1 MLSAF
6 ANCFKI
12 PELRQRILFTLALV
26 VVIRIGAAIPCPG
39 INTNILAQYFTQVI
53 GRNPNNTVIGMFNLF
68 SGGALENCAVF
79 TLGIIPYISASIM
92 LQLMTAVVPSLSKL
106 AREEGG
112 RQKITQYTRY
122 ATILICIFQGFFY
135 ARQFE
140 NPEHSQLLSGI
151 NAVTS
156 RFGPLVPNP
165 GLTFEVTTVISLL
178 TGTLLLMW
186 LGEQITDKGIGNG
199 ISMVITVNIVSRLP
213 AALLQGWDMVR
224 GTGTTGETAIPVLAV
239 PLMLLFLFGVIAGT
253 IAITQAMR
261 KVTIQY
267 AKQVRGN
274 KVYGGQSS
282 FLPLKVNYSGV
293 MPIIFAQSI
302 LIVPAFM
309 IQILPLGGE
318 LWARDIVASLTPGGT
333 LYYIFYVGMIF
344 FFSYFWVS
352 FMFNPIQIAED
363 VKRNSGF
370 IPGVRPGGP
379 TADFLEY
386 TMTRLTLAG
395 AIFLAILAILPQL
408 AQHGLGVPVL
418 TSQFFG
424 GTSLLIMIGVM
435 LDTMRQMETYL
446 LQRHYDG
453 FLKKG
458 RIRGRSSGPAVPL
471 GQGQVVDTS
480 SYVWLYAAVAA
491 LLIVGAV
498 LSLAS
503 SSSIWVWLILA
514 AVIAVTVG
522 VMLSRG
528 LRSR

>member
-26 VVIRIGAAIPCPG
+26 VIIRIGAAIPCPG
-39 INTNILAQYFTQVI
+39 IDTNVLAQYFHYVVE
-53 GRNPNNTVIGMFNLF
+53 RDPNNTVIGMFNLF

-92 LQLMTAVVPSLSKL
+92 LQLMTAVVPSLGKL

-122 ATILICIFQGFFY
+122 ATIVICVVQGFFY

-151 NAVTS
+151 SAVTS
-156 RFGPLVPNP
+156 RYGPLVPNP
-165 GLTFEVTTVISLL
+165 GAMFEFTTVISLL

-213 AALLQGWDMVR
+213 AALLQGWQMLT
-224 GTGTTGETAIPVLAV
+224 GTGGGKESASPILVV
-239 PLMLLFLFGVIAGT
+239 PLLLFLFGVIAGT

-309 IQILPLGGE
+309 IQILPPSVSGAV
-318 LWARDIVASLTPGGT
+318 WARDLVSSLTAGGT
-333 LYYIFYVGMIF
+333 LYYLFYVSMIF

-363 VKRNSGF
+363 VKRNGGF
-370 IPGVRPGGP
+370 IPGVRPGAP

-395 AIFLAILAILPQL
+395 AIFLAVLAILPQL
-408 AQHGLGVPVL
+408 AQHWLGVPVL

-458 RIRGRSSGPAVPL
+458 RIRGRSAGAPPVL
-471 GQGQVVDTS
+471 GQGHAISPTN
-480 SYVWLYAAVAA
+480 YVWLYAVVAA
-491 LLIVGAV
+491 LLVIGSV
-498 LSLAS
+498 LSLTS
-503 SSSIWVWLILA
+503 SSTTTAWIYLLIV
-514 AVIAVTVG
+514 AVIAVAG
-522 VMLSRG
+522 VLVAR
-528 LRSR
+528 RK

>member
-6 ANCFKI
+6 ANIFKI
-12 PELRQRILFTLALV
+12 PELRQRILFTLAVIV
-26 VVIRIGAAIPCPG
+26 VVRIGAAIPCPG
-39 INTNILAQYFTQVI
+39 VNTDILARFFHTI
-53 GRNPNNTVIGMFNLF
+53 IEKSGSSNTTGSVIGMFNLF

-92 LQLMTAVVPSLSKL
+92 LQLMTAVVPSLGKL

-112 RQKITQYTRY
+112 RHKITQYTRY
-122 ATILICIFQGFFY
+122 ATIVICLVQGYFY
-135 ARQFE
+135 SKQFE
-140 NPEHSQLLSGI
+140 NPEKSALFSSIAAITQQY
-151 NAVTS
+151 
-156 RFGPLVPNP
+156 GPLVPYP
-165 GLTFEVTTVISLL
+165 GPMFEFTTVLCLL
-178 TGTLLLMW
+178 SGTLLLMW

-213 AALLQGWDMVR
+213 AAILQGFQMVFSPS
-224 GTGTTGETAIPVLAV
+224 GQNAV
-239 PLMLLFLFGVIAGT
+239 PLPFVPLMIFFLFAVVAGT

-261 KVTIQY
+261 KVTINY
-267 AKQVRGN
+267 ARQVRGN

-302 LIVPAFM
+302 LLVPAFT
-309 IQILPLGGE
+309 IKLLPIGTAP
-318 LWARDIVASLTPGGT
+318 WAMSLANSLMPGGT
-333 LYYIFYVGMIF
+333 MYYIIYVLMIF

-363 VKRNSGF
+363 VKKNGGF
-370 IPGVRPGGP
+370 IPGVRPGAP
-379 TADFLEY
+379 TAEFLEY

-395 AIFLAILAILPQL
+395 AIFLAVLAILPSTVQRSF
-408 AQHGLGVPVL
+408 GVPML
-418 TSQFFG
+418 TAQFFG

-458 RIRGRSSGPAVPL
+458 RIRGRSASNLTAA
-471 GQGQVVDTS
+471 QGQAATGN
-480 SYVWLYAAVAA
+480 YVWLYVIIAILFIA
-491 LLIVGAV
+491 GAV
-498 LSLAS
+498 VALAK
-503 SSSIWVWLILA
+503 
-514 AVIAVTVG
+514 
-522 VMLSRG
+522 
-528 LRSR
+528 

>member
-6 ANCFKI
+6 ANIFKI
-12 PELRQRILFTLALV
+12 PELRQRILFTLAVIV
-26 VVIRIGAAIPCPG
+26 VVRIGAAIPCPG
-39 INTNILAQYFTQVI
+39 VNTEILAKFFHNVI
-53 GRNPNNTVIGMFNLF
+53 AKAGNGNNPGQTVIGMFNLF

-92 LQLMTAVVPSLSKL
+92 LQLMTAVVPSLGKL

-122 ATILICIFQGFFY
+122 ATILICLVQGYFY
-135 ARQFE
+135 AKQFE
-140 NPEHSQLLSGI
+140 NPEHSALLSGI
-151 NAVTS
+151 AAVTS
-156 RFGPLVPNP
+156 QYGPLVPYP
-165 GLTFEVTTVISLL
+165 GPMFEFTTVVCLL
-178 TGTLLLMW
+178 SGTLLLMW

-213 AALLQGWDMVR
+213 AALLQGLQMVFP
-224 GTGTTGETAIPVLAV
+224 PVGSGKESEPLLAA
-239 PLMLLFLFGVIAGT
+239 PMIFFLFAVIAGT

-261 KVTIQY
+261 KVTINY
-267 AKQVRGN
+267 ARQVRGN

-302 LIVPAFM
+302 LLVPAFM
-309 IQILPLGGE
+309 IKILPIGTAP
-318 LWARDIVASLTPGGT
+318 WAMDIGNSLMPGGT
-333 LYYIFYVGMIF
+333 LYYMVYVGMIF

-363 VKRNSGF
+363 VKKNGGF
-370 IPGVRPGGP
+370 IPGVRPGPP
-379 TADFLEY
+379 TAEFLEY

-395 AIFLAILAILPQL
+395 AVFLAVLAILPATVQRSF
-408 AQHGLGVPVL
+408 GVPML
-418 TSQFFG
+418 TAQFFG

-458 RIRGRSSGPAVPL
+458 RIRGRSASNLTSA
-471 GQGQVVDTS
+471 QGQAVAG
-480 SYVWLYAAVAA
+480 SYVWLYV
-491 LLIVGAV
+491 IVAV
-498 LSLAS
+498 LFIIGL
-503 SSSIWVWLILA
+503 
-514 AVIAVTVG
+514 VIAG
-522 VMLSRG
+522 WR
-528 LRSR
+528 

>member
-6 ANCFKI
+6 ANCLKI
-12 PELRQRILFTLALV
+12 PELRQRIFFTLCVIV
-26 VVIRIGAAIPCPG
+26 VVRIGAAIPCPG
-39 INTNILAQYFTQVI
+39 INTEILARYFHYVVAKD
-53 GRNPNNTVIGMFNLF
+53 PNNSVVGLFNLF

-122 ATILICIFQGFFY
+122 ATIAICLVQGFFT

-140 NPEHSQLLSGI
+140 YPKSNQLFSNI
-151 NAVTS
+151 DVITS
-156 RFGPLVPNP
+156 KYGPLVVHP
-165 GLTFEVTTVISLL
+165 GFTFEFTTVLSLL
-178 TGTLLLMW
+178 SGTLLLMW

-199 ISMVITVNIVSRLP
+199 ISMVITINIVSRLP
-213 AALLQGWDMVR
+213 AALGQGWQILT
-224 GTGTTGETAIPVLAV
+224 GTGGGDTAAAPILIIP
-239 PLMLLFLFGVIAGT
+239 LLFFLFAVIAGT
-253 IAITQAMR
+253 IAITQAQR

-274 KVYGGQSS
+274 KVYGGQTS

-302 LIVPAFM
+302 LIVPAIM
-309 IQILPLGGE
+309 IKILPIGAAP
-318 LWARDIVASLTPGGT
+318 WAADFADSLTNGS
-333 LYYIFYVGMIF
+333 LHYILYVGMIF

-363 VKRNSGF
+363 VKRNGGF
-370 IPGVRPGGP
+370 IPGVRPGAP

-395 AIFLAILAILPQL
+395 AIFLAVLAILPMA
-408 AQHGLGVPVL
+408 AQSFAHVPSL

-458 RIRGRSSGPAVPL
+458 RIRGRSSAPVAAL
-471 GQGQVVDTS
+471 GQGQAVASS
-480 SYVWLYAAVAA
+480 SYVWLFVAIAV

-498 LSLAS
+498 VSVLYS
-503 SSSIWVWLILA
+503 
-514 AVIAVTVG
+514 
-522 VMLSRG
+522 
-528 LRSR
+528 

>member
-12 PELRQRILFTLALV
+12 PELRQRILFTLALI

-39 INTNILAQYFTQVI
+39 VNTEILSHYFHDTIEKQQTNSV
-53 GRNPNNTVIGMFNLF
+53 VGMFNLF

-92 LQLMTAVVPSLSKL
+92 LQLMTAVVPSLGKL

-122 ATILICIFQGFFY
+122 ATILICLVQGFFY

-140 NPEHSQLLSGI
+140 NPTNSQLLPNIGSTISQYG
-151 NAVTS
+151 A
-156 RFGPLVPNP
+156 LVPHP
-165 GLTFEVTTVISLL
+165 GTIFEFTTVVSLL

-186 LGEQITDKGIGNG
+186 LGEQITDKGVGNG
-199 ISMVITVNIVSRLP
+199 ISMVITINIVSRLP
-213 AALLQGWDMVR
+213 AGLLQGWQMIHPP
-224 GTGTTGETAIPVLAV
+224 TGAPGLPPITVV
-239 PLMLLFLFGVIAGT
+239 PLLFFLFAVVAGT
-253 IAITQAMR
+253 IAITQAQR

-274 KVYGGQSS
+274 KIYGGQSS

-302 LIVPAFM
+302 LLVPAFM
-309 IQILPLGGE
+309 IQILPLGKSFGGLAE
-318 LWARDIVASLTPGGT
+318 SLTNGS
-333 LYYIFYVGMIF
+333 LHYIFYIFMIF

-363 VKRNSGF
+363 VKRNGGF
-370 IPGVRPGGP
+370 IPGVRPGPP
-379 TADFLEY
+379 TADFLDY

-395 AIFLAILAILPQL
+395 AIFLSVLAILPMAANRGFQ
-408 AQHGLGVPVL
+408 VPAL

-424 GTSLLIMIGVM
+424 GTSLLIMIGVL
-435 LDTMRQMETYL
+435 LDTIRQMETYL

-458 RIRGRSSGPAVPL
+458 RIRGRSSTTPAI
-471 GQGQVVDTS
+471 GQGHTVDS
-480 SYVWLYAAVAA
+480 SAYVWLFVA
-491 LLIVGAV
+491 IAV
-498 LSLAS
+498 LFIIATILSL
-503 SSSIWVWLILA
+503 
-514 AVIAVTVG
+514 T
-522 VMLSRG
+522 
-528 LRSR
+528 

>member
-12 PELRQRILFTLALV
+12 PELRQRIIFTLCVIV
-26 VVIRIGAAIPCPG
+26 VVRIGAAIPCPG
-39 INTNILAQYFTQVI
+39 INASILALYFHQMI
-53 GRNPNNTVIGMFNLF
+53 EKDPSNTVVGLFNLF

-92 LQLMTAVVPSLSKL
+92 LQLMTAVVPSLGKL

-122 ATILICIFQGFFY
+122 ATIVICVFQGYFY
-135 ARQFE
+135 AKQFE
-140 NPEHSQLLSGI
+140 NPKTSQLFSGI
-151 NAVTS
+151 DAITS
-156 RFGPLVPNP
+156 KYGQLVPHA
-165 GLTFEVTTVISLL
+165 GATFEFTTVISLL
-178 TGTLLLMW
+178 AGTLLLMW

-199 ISMVITVNIVSRLP
+199 ISMVITINIVSRLP
-213 AALLQGWDMVR
+213 AALLQGWQMIR
-224 GTGTTGETAIPVLAV
+224 PPAGSSGTELPEIVL
-239 PLMLLFLFGVIAGT
+239 PMMLLFLFAVIAGT
-253 IAITQAMR
+253 IAITQAQR

-274 KVYGGQSS
+274 KIYGGQTS

-293 MPIIFAQSI
+293 MPIIFAQSL
-302 LIVPAFM
+302 LIVPSFM
-309 IQILPLGGE
+309 IKILPVGTSP
-318 LWARDIVASLTPGGT
+318 WIRDFGDSLLNGS
-333 LYYIFYVGMIF
+333 LHYIFYIAMIF

-352 FMFNPIQIAED
+352 FMFNPIQISED
-363 VKRNSGF
+363 VKRNGGF
-370 IPGVRPGGP
+370 IPGVRPGAP

-395 AIFLAILAILPQL
+395 AVFLAVLAILPMAAQQL
-408 AQHGLGVPVL
+408 AHVPVL

-458 RIRGRSSGPAVPL
+458 RIRGRSSGPMTLP
-471 GQGQVVDTS
+471 GQGHTADTGN
-480 SYVWLYAAVAA
+480 YTW
-491 LLIVGAV
+491 LLIVIAVLLIIGAV
-498 LSLAS
+498 VSLAY
-503 SSSIWVWLILA
+503 
-514 AVIAVTVG
+514 
-522 VMLSRG
+522 
-528 LRSR
+528 

>member
-12 PELRQRILFTLALV
+12 PELRQRIIFTLCV
-26 VVIRIGAAIPCPG
+26 VVVVRIGAAIPCPG
-39 INTNILAQYFTQVI
+39 INTDILARFFHSVI
-53 GRNPNNTVIGMFNLF
+53 EKDPNNTVVGLFNLF

-122 ATILICIFQGFFY
+122 ATILICLVQGYFY
-135 ARQFE
+135 AKQFE
-140 NPEHSQLLSGI
+140 NPKTSQLFQGI
-151 NAVTS
+151 DRITAQYGS
-156 RFGPLVPNP
+156 LVPHP
-165 GLTFEVTTVISLL
+165 GAVFELTTVISLL

-199 ISMVITVNIVSRLP
+199 ISMVITINIVSRLP
-213 AALLQGWDMVR
+213 AALLQGWQMFFS
-224 GTGTTGETAIPVLAV
+224 TGSTEPTAPIIIFPM
-239 PLMLLFLFGVIAGT
+239 MLLFLFAVIAGT
-253 IAITQAMR
+253 IAITQAQR

-274 KVYGGQSS
+274 KVYGGQTS

-302 LIVPAFM
+302 LMVPAFM
-309 IQILPLGGE
+309 IKILPISSSSFLSE
-318 LWARDIVASLTPGGT
+318 VADSLNRGT
-333 LYYIFYVGMIF
+333 LYYVLYVSMIF

-352 FMFNPIQIAED
+352 FMFNPIQISED
-363 VKRNSGF
+363 VKRNGGF
-370 IPGVRPGGP
+370 IPGVRPGAP

-395 AIFLAILAILPQL
+395 AIFLAVLAILPMA
-408 AQHGLGVPVL
+408 AQRGASVPQL

-458 RIRGRSSGPAVPL
+458 RIRGRSSGPQPAP
-471 GQGQVVDTS
+471 GQGQAIDS
-480 SYVWLYAAVAA
+480 GNYVWLFVAIA
-491 LLIVGAV
+491 ILLILGAV
-498 LSLAS
+498 VSL
-503 SSSIWVWLILA
+503 L
-514 AVIAVTVG
+514 
-522 VMLSRG
+522 
-528 LRSR
+528 

>member
-12 PELRQRILFTLALV
+12 PELRQRIIFTLCVIV
-26 VVIRIGAAIPCPG
+26 VVRIGAAIPCPG
-39 INTNILAQYFTQVI
+39 INTEILARYFKSVI
-53 GRNPNNTVIGMFNLF
+53 EKDPSNTVVGLFNLF

-122 ATILICIFQGFFY
+122 ATIIICVFQGYFY
-135 ARQFE
+135 AKQFE
-140 NPEHSQLLSGI
+140 NPKTSQLFANIDAITNQYG
-151 NAVTS
+151 A
-156 RFGPLVPNP
+156 LVPHP
-165 GLTFEVTTVISLL
+165 GLGFELTTVVCLL
-178 TGTLLLMW
+178 AGTLLLMW

-199 ISMVITVNIVSRLP
+199 ISMVITINIVSRLP
-213 AALLQGWDMVR
+213 AALGQGWQMLT
-224 GTGTTGETAIPVLAV
+224 GTGTASGGAAPILIIP
-239 PLMLLFLFGVIAGT
+239 LLFFLFAVIAGT
-253 IAITQAMR
+253 IAITQAQR
-261 KVTIQY
+261 KVIIKY

-274 KVYGGQSS
+274 KVYGGQES

-293 MPIIFAQSI
+293 MPIIFAQS
-302 LIVPAFM
+302 LMIVPAFM
-309 IQILPLGGE
+309 IKILPGNTPSLIRDLG
-318 LWARDIVASLTPGGT
+318 DSLTNGS
-333 LYYIFYVGMIF
+333 LHYIFYVLMIF

-352 FMFNPIQIAED
+352 FMFNPLQISED
-363 VKRNSGF
+363 VKRNGGF
-370 IPGVRPGGP
+370 IPGVRPGAP

-395 AIFLAILAILPQL
+395 AIFLAVLAILPMA
-408 AQHGLGVPVL
+408 AQRGFQVPVL

-458 RIRGRSSGPAVPL
+458 RIRGRSSGPMNVP
-471 GQGQVVDTS
+471 GQGQAVAAGN
-480 SYVWLYAAVAA
+480 YVWLFVAIAV

-498 LSLAS
+498 ISVLP
-503 SSSIWVWLILA
+503 
-514 AVIAVTVG
+514 
-522 VMLSRG
+522 
-528 LRSR
+528 

>member
-1 MLSAF
+1 
-6 ANCFKI
+6 
-12 PELRQRILFTLALV
+12 
-26 VVIRIGAAIPCPG
+26 
-39 INTNILAQYFTQVI
+39 
-53 GRNPNNTVIGMFNLF
+53 
-68 SGGALENCAVF
+68 
-79 TLGIIPYISASIM
+79 
-92 LQLMTAVVPSLSKL
+92 
-106 AREEGG
+106 
-112 RQKITQYTRY
+112 
-122 ATILICIFQGFFY
+122 
-135 ARQFE
+135 
-140 NPEHSQLLSGI
+140 
-151 NAVTS
+151 
-156 RFGPLVPNP
+156 
-165 GLTFEVTTVISLL
+165 
-178 TGTLLLMW
+178 
-186 LGEQITDKGIGNG
+186 
-199 ISMVITVNIVSRLP
+199 
-213 AALLQGWDMVR
+213 MVR

-370 IPGVRPGGP
+370 IPGVRPGAP

-395 AIFLAILAILPQL
+395 AIFLAVLAILPQL

-503 SSSIWVWLILA
+503 SSSIWVWLVLA

>member
-12 PELRQRILFTLALV
+12 PELRQRIIFTLCV
-26 VVIRIGAAIPCPG
+26 VVVVRIGAAIPCPG
-39 INTNILAQYFTQVI
+39 INTEILARFFHSVI
-53 GRNPNNTVIGMFNLF
+53 EKDPNNTVVGLFNLF

-92 LQLMTAVVPSLSKL
+92 LQLMTAVVPSLGKL

-122 ATILICIFQGFFY
+122 ATIIICLVQGYFY
-135 ARQFE
+135 AKQFE
-140 NPEHSQLLSGI
+140 NPKTSQLFAGI
-151 NAVTS
+151 DAITS
-156 RFGPLVPNP
+156 KFGPLVPHP
-165 GLTFEVTTVISLL
+165 GLPFELTTVISLL

-199 ISMVITVNIVSRLP
+199 ISMVITINIVSRLP
-213 AALLQGWDMVR
+213 AALLQGWQMLFS
-224 GTGTTGETAIPVLAV
+224 TGPDAEPTV
-239 PLMLLFLFGVIAGT
+239 PIIIFPMMLLFLFAVIAGT
-253 IAITQAMR
+253 IAITQAQR

-274 KVYGGQSS
+274 KVYGGQTS

-309 IQILPLGGE
+309 IKILPIGAAP
-318 LWARDIVASLTPGGT
+318 WARDMADSLTGGT
-333 LYYIFYVGMIF
+333 LHYVLYIGMIF

-363 VKRNSGF
+363 VKKNGGF
-370 IPGVRPGGP
+370 IPGVRPGAP

-395 AIFLAILAILPQL
+395 AIFLAVLAILPMA
-408 AQHGLGVPVL
+408 AQSWAHVPVL

-458 RIRGRSSGPAVPL
+458 RIRGRSSGPVTM
-471 GQGQVVDTS
+471 GQGQAVEAGN
-480 SYVWLYAAVAA
+480 YVWLFVGIAV

-498 LSLAS
+498 VSL
-503 SSSIWVWLILA
+503 L
-514 AVIAVTVG
+514 
-522 VMLSRG
+522 
-528 LRSR
+528 

>member
-12 PELRQRILFTLALV
+12 PELRQRIIFTLCVIV
-26 VVIRIGAAIPCPG
+26 VVRIGAAIPCPG
-39 INTNILAQYFTQVI
+39 INTEILARFFHYVVEKD
-53 GRNPNNTVIGMFNLF
+53 PNNTVVGLFNLF

-92 LQLMTAVVPSLSKL
+92 LQLMTAVVPTLGKL

-122 ATILICIFQGFFY
+122 ATIVICLVQGYFT
-135 ARQFE
+135 AKQFE
-140 NPEHSQLLSGI
+140 NPKATGLFAGI
-151 NAVTS
+151 DAITS
-156 RFGPLVPNP
+156 KFGPLVPHP
-165 GLTFEVTTVISLL
+165 GLPFEFTTVISLL

-199 ISMVITVNIVSRLP
+199 ISMVITINIVSRLP
-213 AALLQGWDMVR
+213 AALLQGWQMLT
-224 GTGTTGETAIPVLAV
+224 GTGADNTAAAPILVIP
-239 PLMLLFLFGVIAGT
+239 LLFFLFAVIAGT
-253 IAITQAMR
+253 IAITQAQR

-274 KVYGGQSS
+274 KVYGGQTS

-309 IQILPLGGE
+309 IRILPGGSPVW
-318 LWARDIVASLTPGGT
+318 LRDIADSLTNGS
-333 LYYIFYVGMIF
+333 LHYIFYVAMIF

-363 VKRNSGF
+363 VKRNGGF
-370 IPGVRPGGP
+370 IPGVRPGSP

-395 AIFLAILAILPQL
+395 AIFLAILAILPMA
-408 AQHGLGVPVL
+408 AQSWAHVPVL

-458 RIRGRSSGPAVPL
+458 RIRGRSSANVPTL
-471 GQGQVVDTS
+471 GQGQAIDS
-480 SYVWLYAAVAA
+480 GNYVWLFVGIA
-491 LLIVGAV
+491 LLLIIGAV
-498 LSLAS
+498 FSL
-503 SSSIWVWLILA
+503 L
-514 AVIAVTVG
+514 
-522 VMLSRG
+522 
-528 LRSR
+528 

>member
-12 PELRQRILFTLALV
+12 PELRQRIIFTLCV
-26 VVIRIGAAIPCPG
+26 VVVVRIGAAIPCPG
-39 INTNILAQYFTQVI
+39 INTEILHLFFKSVI
-53 GRNPNNTVIGMFNLF
+53 EKDPNNTVVGLFNLF
-68 SGGALENCAVF
+68 SGGALESCAVF

-92 LQLMTAVVPSLSKL
+92 LQLMTAVVPSLGKL

-122 ATILICIFQGFFY
+122 ATIIICVVQGYFY
-135 ARQFE
+135 AKQFE
-140 NPEHSQLLSGI
+140 NPKTSQLFAGI
-151 NAVTS
+151 ERITNQYGA
-156 RFGPLVPNP
+156 LVPHP
-165 GLTFEVTTVISLL
+165 GLTFEFTTVVSLL
-178 TGTLLLMW
+178 AGTLLLMW

-199 ISMVITVNIVSRLP
+199 ISMVITINIVSRLP
-213 AALLQGWDMVR
+213 AALLQGWQMLT
-224 GTGTTGETAIPVLAV
+224 GTGGSDTAAAPILVIP
-239 PLMLLFLFGVIAGT
+239 LLFFLFAVIAGT
-253 IAITQAMR
+253 IAITQAQR

-274 KVYGGQSS
+274 KVYGGQTS

-309 IQILPLGGE
+309 IKILPGNTPDALRNFAE
-318 LWARDIVASLTPGGT
+318 SLTNGS
-333 LYYIFYVGMIF
+333 LHYIFYVGMIF

-363 VKRNSGF
+363 VKRNGGF
-370 IPGVRPGGP
+370 IPGVRPGAP

-395 AIFLAILAILPQL
+395 AIFLAVLAILPM
-408 AQHGLGVPVL
+408 AANRWANVPVL

-458 RIRGRSSGPAVPL
+458 RIRGRSSGPVAAL
-471 GQGQVVDTS
+471 GQGQAVDNGK
-480 SYVWLYAAVAA
+480 YVWLFVVIAA

-498 LSLAS
+498 ISL
-503 SSSIWVWLILA
+503 VY
-514 AVIAVTVG
+514 
-522 VMLSRG
+522 
-528 LRSR
+528 

>member
-12 PELRQRILFTLALV
+12 PELRQRIIFTLC
-26 VVIRIGAAIPCPG
+26 VIVIVRIGAAIPCPG
-39 INTNILAQYFTQVI
+39 VNTAILAHFFKNVI
-53 GRNPNNTVIGMFNLF
+53 DKDPNNTVVGMFNLF

-92 LQLMTAVVPSLSKL
+92 LQLMTAVIPTLSKL

-122 ATILICIFQGFFY
+122 ATIVICLVQGYFY
-135 ARQFE
+135 SRQFE
-140 NPEHSQLLSGI
+140 DAEHSQLLPGI
-151 NAVTS
+151 GDVI
-156 RFGPLVPNP
+156 RQYGPLVPSP
-165 GLTFEVTTVISLL
+165 GLTFEFTTILSLL

-199 ISMVITVNIVSRLP
+199 ISMVITINIVSRLP
-213 AALLQGWDMVR
+213 AGLLQGWQMLHPQ
-224 GTGTTGETAIPVLAV
+224 TGEGVPPIVVV
-239 PLMLLFLFGVIAGT
+239 PLIFFLFAVIAGT
-253 IAITQAMR
+253 IAITQAQR
-261 KVTIQY
+261 KIVIQY
-267 AKQVRGN
+267 ARQVRGN
-274 KVYGGQSS
+274 KVFGGQSS

-302 LIVPAFM
+302 LMVPAFM
-309 IQILPLGGE
+309 IKILPISSTNWLSSVG
-318 LWARDIVASLTPGGT
+318 DSLAPGGS
-333 LYYIFYVGMIF
+333 LYYGLYISMIF

-352 FMFNPIQIAED
+352 FMFNPIQISED
-363 VKRNSGF
+363 VKRNGGF
-370 IPGVRPGGP
+370 IPGVRPGAP

-395 AIFLAILAILPQL
+395 AIFLAVLAILPSV
-408 AQHGLGVPVL
+408 AQHYLGVPSL

-458 RIRGRSSGPAVPL
+458 RIRGRSTTTAPI
-471 GQGQVVDTS
+471 GQGNVVSTGN
-480 SYVWLYAAVAA
+480 YVWLFVAISV
-491 LLIVGAV
+491 LLIAGIVFT
-498 LSLAS
+498 LF
-503 SSSIWVWLILA
+503 
-514 AVIAVTVG
+514 
-522 VMLSRG
+522 
-528 LRSR
+528 

>member
-12 PELRQRILFTLALV
+12 PELRARIIFTLCV
-26 VVIRIGAAIPCPG
+26 VVVVRIGAAIPCPG
-39 INTNILAQYFTQVI
+39 INTEILALYFKQLI
-53 GRNPNNTVIGMFNLF
+53 EKDPNNSVVGLFNLF

-122 ATILICIFQGFFY
+122 ATVIICLFQGYFY
-135 ARQFE
+135 AKQFE
-140 NPEHSQLLSGI
+140 NPKNSQLFAHIDAITNQYG
-151 NAVTS
+151 A
-156 RFGPLVPNP
+156 LVPNP
-165 GLTFEVTTVISLL
+165 GGWFEFTTVVCLL
-178 TGTLLLMW
+178 AGTLLMMW

-213 AALLQGWDMVR
+213 AALGQGWQMLT
-224 GTGTTGETAIPVLAV
+224 GTGTETGAAAPILIIP
-239 PLMLLFLFGVIAGT
+239 LLFFLFAVIAGT
-253 IAITQAMR
+253 IAITQAQR
-261 KVTIQY
+261 KVVIKY
-267 AKQVRGN
+267 ARQVRGN
-274 KVYGGQSS
+274 KVYGGQES

-293 MPIIFAQSI
+293 MPIIFAQSL

-309 IQILPLGGE
+309 IKILPGNTPSWL
-318 LWARDIVASLTPGGT
+318 RDVGDSLTNGS
-333 LYYIFYVGMIF
+333 LHYIFYVAMIF

-352 FMFNPIQIAED
+352 FMFNPLQISED
-363 VKRNSGF
+363 VKRNGGF
-370 IPGVRPGGP
+370 IPGVRPGAP

-395 AIFLAILAILPQL
+395 AVFLAVLAILPMAAQQL
-408 AQHGLGVPVL
+408 AHVPSL

-458 RIRGRSSGPAVPL
+458 RIRGRSSAPMNVP
-471 GQGQVVDTS
+471 GQGQGLDTGN
-480 SYVWLYAAVAA
+480 YVWLFVAMAV
-491 LLIVGAV
+491 LLIV
-498 LSLAS
+498 
-503 SSSIWVWLILA
+503 A
-514 AVIAVTVG
+514 AVISV
-522 VMLSRG
+522 LS
-528 LRSR
+528 

>member
-12 PELRQRILFTLALV
+12 PELRQRIIFTLCVIV
-26 VVIRIGAAIPCPG
+26 VVRIGAAIPCPG
-39 INTNILAQYFTQVI
+39 INTEIRARFFHSVI
-53 GRNPNNTVIGMFNLF
+53 EKDPNNTVVGLFNLF

-122 ATILICIFQGFFY
+122 ATILICLVQGYFY
-135 ARQFE
+135 SKQFE
-140 NPEHSQLLSGI
+140 NPKTSQLFSGI
-151 NAVTS
+151 DAITS
-156 RFGPLVPNP
+156 KYGPLVAHP
-165 GLTFEVTTVISLL
+165 GPMFEFTTIISLL
-178 TGTLLLMW
+178 AGTLLLMW

-199 ISMVITVNIVSRLP
+199 ISMVITINIVSRLP
-213 AALLQGWDMVR
+213 AALGQGWLMLT
-224 GTGTTGETAIPVLAV
+224 GTGGNSTAAAPILVV
-239 PLMLLFLFGVIAGT
+239 PLLFFLFAVIAGT
-253 IAITQAMR
+253 IAITQAQR

-274 KVYGGQSS
+274 KVYGGQTS

-302 LIVPAFM
+302 LIVPAFT
-309 IQILPLGGE
+309 IKILPLGTA
-318 LWARDIVASLTPGGT
+318 LWARDLADSLTSGS
-333 LYYIFYVGMIF
+333 LHYVLYVGMIF

-363 VKRNSGF
+363 VKRNGGF
-370 IPGVRPGGP
+370 IPGVRPGSP
-379 TADFLEY
+379 TAEFLEY

-395 AIFLAILAILPQL
+395 AIFLAILAILPMTVL
-408 AQHGLGVPVL
+408 SVMHVPVL

-458 RIRGRSSGPAVPL
+458 RIRGRSTGPMPTP
-471 GQGQVVDTS
+471 GQGQAVDS
-480 SYVWLYAAVAA
+480 GKYVWLFVGIAV

-498 LSLAS
+498 VSL
-503 SSSIWVWLILA
+503 L
-514 AVIAVTVG
+514 
-522 VMLSRG
+522 
-528 LRSR
+528 

>member
-12 PELRQRILFTLALV
+12 PELRQRIIFTLCV
-26 VVIRIGAAIPCPG
+26 VVVVRIGAAIPCPG
-39 INTNILAQYFTQVI
+39 INTEILARFFHSVI
-53 GRNPNNTVIGMFNLF
+53 EKDPNQSVVGLFNLF

-122 ATILICIFQGFFY
+122 ATILICLVQGYFY
-135 ARQFE
+135 AKQFE
-140 NPEHSQLLSGI
+140 NPKSSQLFAGI
-151 NAVTS
+151 DAITS
-156 RFGPLVPNP
+156 KYGPLVPHP
-165 GLTFEVTTVISLL
+165 GALFEFTTIISLL
-178 TGTLLLMW
+178 AGTLLLMW

-199 ISMVITVNIVSRLP
+199 ISMVITINIVSRLP
-213 AALLQGWDMVR
+213 AALGQGWLMLT
-224 GTGTTGETAIPVLAV
+224 GTGGSNTASAPILIV
-239 PLMLLFLFGVIAGT
+239 PLLFFLFSVIAGT
-253 IAITQAMR
+253 IAITQAQR

-274 KVYGGQSS
+274 KVYGGQTS

-309 IQILPLGGE
+309 IKILPLGTAM
-318 LWARDIVASLTPGGT
+318 WARDFADSLTSGS
-333 LYYIFYVGMIF
+333 LHYILYVGMIF

-363 VKRNSGF
+363 VKRNGGF
-370 IPGVRPGGP
+370 IPGVRPGAP
-379 TADFLEY
+379 TAEFLEY

-395 AIFLAILAILPQL
+395 AIFLAVLAILPMA
-408 AQHGLGVPVL
+408 AQSWANVPVL

-458 RIRGRSSGPAVPL
+458 RIRGRSSGPMPTP
-471 GQGQVVDTS
+471 GQGQAVDS
-480 SYVWLYAAVAA
+480 ANYVWLFVGIAL

-498 LSLAS
+498 LSVLY
-503 SSSIWVWLILA
+503 
-514 AVIAVTVG
+514 
-522 VMLSRG
+522 
-528 LRSR
+528 

>member
-12 PELRQRILFTLALV
+12 PELRQRIIFTLCVIV
-26 VVIRIGAAIPCPG
+26 VVRIGAAIPVPG
-39 INTNILAQYFTQVI
+39 INTQILAQFFHQMI
-53 GRNPNNTVIGMFNLF
+53 EKDPNQSVVGLFNLF

-122 ATILICIFQGFFY
+122 ATILICLVQGYFY
-135 ARQFE
+135 AKQFE
-140 NPEHSQLLSGI
+140 NPKTSQLFSGI
-151 NAVTS
+151 EAITS
-156 RFGPLVPNP
+156 KYGALVPHP
-165 GLTFEVTTVISLL
+165 GLPFELTTVISLL

-199 ISMVITVNIVSRLP
+199 ISMVITINIVSRLP
-213 AALLQGWDMVR
+213 AALGQGWLMIHPSA
-224 GTGTTGETAIPVLAV
+224 GTGGAELPEIIFPM
-239 PLMLLFLFGVIAGT
+239 MLLFLFAVIAGT
-253 IAITQAMR
+253 IAITQAQR

-274 KVYGGQSS
+274 KVYGGQTS

-309 IQILPLGGE
+309 IKIIPGGSSQW
-318 LWARDIVASLTPGGT
+318 LVDLADSLTNGFWHYA
-333 LYYIFYVGMIF
+333 LYIGMIF

-363 VKRNSGF
+363 VKRNGGF
-370 IPGVRPGGP
+370 IPGVRPGTP

-395 AIFLAILAILPQL
+395 AIFLAVLAILPMA
-408 AQHGLGVPVL
+408 AQRGAHVPVL

-458 RIRGRSSGPAVPL
+458 RIRGRSSGPMPTP
-471 GQGQVVDTS
+471 GQGQGIDSTN
-480 SYVWLYAAVAA
+480 YVWLFV
-491 LLIVGAV
+491 
-498 LSLAS
+498 
-503 SSSIWVWLILA
+503 
-514 AVIAVTVG
+514 VIAVLLIAGAVIS
-522 VMLSRG
+522 VLY
-528 LRSR
+528 

>member
-12 PELRQRILFTLALV
+12 PELRQRIIFTLCVIV
-26 VVIRIGAAIPCPG
+26 VVRIGAAIPCPG
-39 INTNILAQYFTQVI
+39 INTEILARFFHSVI
-53 GRNPNNTVIGMFNLF
+53 AKDPNNSVVGLFNLF

-92 LQLMTAVVPSLSKL
+92 LQLMTAVVPSLGKL

-112 RQKITQYTRY
+112 RAKITQYTRY
-122 ATILICIFQGFFY
+122 ATIAICLVQGYFT
-135 ARQFE
+135 AKQFE
-140 NPEHSQLLSGI
+140 NPKGQLFAGI
-151 NAVTS
+151 EVITNKY
-156 RFGPLVPNP
+156 GPLVAHP
-165 GLTFEVTTVISLL
+165 GLPFELTTVVSLL

-199 ISMVITVNIVSRLP
+199 ISMVITINIVSRLP
-213 AALLQGWDMVR
+213 AALLQGWGMIHPPA
-224 GTGTTGETAIPVLAV
+224 GSTGTELPEVV
-239 PLMLLFLFGVIAGT
+239 FPMMLLFLFAVIAGT
-253 IAITQAMR
+253 IAITQAQR

-274 KVYGGQSS
+274 KVYGGQTS

-309 IQILPLGGE
+309 IKILPGNSPQAL
-318 LWARDIVASLTPGGT
+318 LDLADSLVNGP
-333 LYYIFYVGMIF
+333 LHYIFYVSMIF

-363 VKRNSGF
+363 VKRNGGF

-379 TADFLEY
+379 TAEFLEY

-395 AIFLAILAILPQL
+395 AIFLAVLAILPMA
-408 AQHGLGVPVL
+408 AQHGANVPAL

-458 RIRGRSSGPAVPL
+458 RIRGRSSSNVPTL
-471 GQGQVVDTS
+471 GQGQTVDS
-480 SYVWLYAAVAA
+480 GAYVWLFAGIFL

-498 LSLAS
+498 VSL
-503 SSSIWVWLILA
+503 L
-514 AVIAVTVG
+514 
-522 VMLSRG
+522 
-528 LRSR
+528 

>member
-12 PELRQRILFTLALV
+12 PELRQRILFTFALI
-26 VVIRIGAAIPCPG
+26 VIVRIGAAIPCPG
-39 INTNILAQYFTQVI
+39 INTDILAHYFKDVI
-53 GRNPNNTVIGMFNLF
+53 SRQQTNSVIGMFNLF
-68 SGGALENCAVF
+68 SGGALQNCAVF

-92 LQLMTAVVPSLSKL
+92 LQLMTAVVPSLGKL

-122 ATILICIFQGFFY
+122 ATILICLVQGFFY

-140 NPEHSQLLSGI
+140 NPDHSQLLAGI
-151 NAVTS
+151 SAVT
-156 RFGPLVPNP
+156 RQFGPLVSNP
-165 GLTFEVTTVISLL
+165 GLVFELTTVVSLL

-213 AALLQGWDMVR
+213 AALLQGWQMIR
-224 GTGTTGETAIPVLAV
+224 PAPGAAEESAV
-239 PLMLLFLFGVIAGT
+239 PVIAFPAMLFFLFCVIAGT

-261 KVTIQY
+261 KITIQY

-309 IQILPLGGE
+309 IQILPIGND
-318 LWARDIVASLTPGGT
+318 LWARDLVGSLTPGGT
-333 LYYIFYVGMIF
+333 LYYAFYIGMIF

-363 VKRNSGF
+363 VKRNGGF
-370 IPGVRPGGP
+370 IPGVRPGAP

-395 AIFLAILAILPQL
+395 AVFLAVLAILPQL
-408 AQHGLGVPVL
+408 AQHWLGVPVL

-458 RIRGRSSGPAVPL
+458 RIRGRSASSAPV
-471 GQGQVVDTS
+471 GQGQVVNPA
-480 SYVWLYAAVAA
+480 SYVWLYAVVAT
-491 LLIVGAV
+491 LLVIGSV
-498 LSLAS
+498 LSLTS
-503 SSSIWVWLILA
+503 STGSTWVYLLIAAIIVVAVVVISIKN
-514 AVIAVTVG
+514 
-522 VMLSRG
+522 R
-528 LRSR
+528 R

>member
-6 ANCFKI
+6 TNCFKI
-12 PELRQRILFTLALV
+12 PELRQRIIFTLCV
-26 VVIRIGAAIPCPG
+26 VVVVRLGAAIPCPG
-39 INTNILAQYFTQVI
+39 INTEILARYFHEMLSKQD
-53 GRNPNNTVIGMFNLF
+53 NTVVGLFNLF

-112 RQKITQYTRY
+112 RAKITQYTRY
-122 ATILICIFQGFFY
+122 ATIVICIFQGYFY
-135 ARQFE
+135 AKQFE
-140 NPEHSQLLSGI
+140 NPKGSQLFSGI
-151 NAVTS
+151 EAITAKY
-156 RFGPLVPNP
+156 GLLVPNP
-165 GLTFEVTTVISLL
+165 GLGFELTTVLSLL
-178 TGTLLLMW
+178 AGTLMLMW

-199 ISMVITVNIVSRLP
+199 ISMVITINIVSRLP
-213 AALLQGWDMVR
+213 AALLQGWQMIYPPA
-224 GTGTTGETAIPVLAV
+224 GSTETELPAIALPM
-239 PLMLLFLFGVIAGT
+239 MLVFLFVVIAGT
-253 IAITQAMR
+253 IAITQAQR

-274 KVYGGQSS
+274 KVYGGQTS

-302 LIVPAFM
+302 LIVPAFT
-309 IQILPLGGE
+309 IKILPPGTPAWLRDVADSMGRGG
-318 LWARDIVASLTPGGT
+318 S
-333 LYYIFYVGMIF
+333 LYYIIYISMIF

-352 FMFNPIQIAED
+352 FMFNPIQISED
-363 VKRNSGF
+363 VKRNGGF
-370 IPGVRPGGP
+370 IPGVRPGPP
-379 TADFLEY
+379 TAEFLEY

-395 AIFLAILAILPQL
+395 AVFLAVLAIMPGVANQL
-408 AQHGLGVPVL
+408 LHVPTL

-458 RIRGRSSGPAVPL
+458 RIRGRSAGPMNAP
-471 GQGQVVDTS
+471 GQGHTADNANYVVLF
-480 SYVWLYAAVAA
+480 VVIAA
-491 LLIVGAV
+491 LLILGAIV
-498 LSLAS
+498 SLAY
-503 SSSIWVWLILA
+503 
-514 AVIAVTVG
+514 
-522 VMLSRG
+522 
-528 LRSR
+528 